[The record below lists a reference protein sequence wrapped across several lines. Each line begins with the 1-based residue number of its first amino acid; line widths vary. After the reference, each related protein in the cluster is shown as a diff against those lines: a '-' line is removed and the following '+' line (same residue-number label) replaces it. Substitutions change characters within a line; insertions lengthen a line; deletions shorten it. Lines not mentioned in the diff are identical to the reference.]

1 MDMLFK
7 KLYIIFL
14 SIALIMTICICTLA
28 GYMFFKNENRKIKD
42 PKEAI
47 EILKKYN
54 IKVPTN
60 NIVGIKKEGFNL
72 YMCDSFQ
79 LDVYPNR
86 GFSYRNKKNI
96 CDIYEN
102 ILTEE
107 ESKKC
112 IQEVFNALN
121 IDEKEKYTMRYFSYD
136 DGIVS
141 AEFFKSKEE
150 LVTISYNPVTKEYSL
165 LSIIK

>member
-1 MDMLFK
+1 
-7 KLYIIFL
+7 
-14 SIALIMTICICTLA
+14 
-28 GYMFFKNENRKIKD
+28 
-42 PKEAI
+42 
-47 EILKKYN
+47 
-54 IKVPTN
+54 
-60 NIVGIKKEGFNL
+60 
-72 YMCDSFQ
+72 MCDSFQ

-86 GFSYRNKKNI
+86 GFSYRNKEKI
-96 CDIYEN
+96 CDIHEN
-102 ILTEE
+102 VLTEE

-121 IDEKEKYTMRYFSYD
+121 IDEKEKYIMRYFSYN